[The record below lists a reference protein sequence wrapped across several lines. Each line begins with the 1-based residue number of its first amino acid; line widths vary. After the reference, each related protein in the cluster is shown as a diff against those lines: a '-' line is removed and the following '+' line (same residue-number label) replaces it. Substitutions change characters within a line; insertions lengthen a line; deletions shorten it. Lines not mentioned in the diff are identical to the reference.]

1 MVEYPI
7 GFQLSNVDLKGERG
21 NPVLTLRRSV
31 VPMSKR
37 VLMICLALLAWAGN
51 GFAQEPAAAIVKPV
65 GTVKA
70 LAGNAITL
78 ITDAGTTVNVVVGNS
93 TRMVR
98 TAPGQKDLKDAVP
111 AKLQDVQAGDRIM
124 ARGTPS
130 SDGGSVLA
138 TVVIVMKAADIAAK
152 QQQERDDWQK
162 RGIGGLVTAIDAANG
177 NITISISTLSGT
189 KTATIRVTKE
199 TVIRRYAPDSVKFD
213 DAKAGTLDQVKA
225 GDQLRARGTKN
236 ADGSELAAEEIVSG
250 AFRNV
255 AGTVISTDASK
266 REINVMDLAT
276 KKPVVLKITA
286 DSQLRELPTM
296 MAQRIATRLK
306 GGPAGDAPDPAG
318 QTPGSTSS
326 STPKAAEGA
335 VGGGPGGQRAG
346 GRGDFQQMLG
356 RLPAL
361 TIADLQKGSAV
372 MIVATEGTVA
382 TAPTAITLLTGVE
395 PILTASPKGGQAA
408 MLLSPWNLSGSGGE
422 AGGGGNP

>member
-1 MVEYPI
+1 MVSLP
-7 GFQLSNVDLKGERG
+7 
-21 NPVLTLRRSV
+21 
-31 VPMSKR
+31 KR
-37 VLMICLALLAWAGN
+37 VLMVCLVLSAWAGN
-51 GFAQEPAAAIVKPV
+51 GFAQESAAAIVKPV

-70 LAGNAITL
+70 IAGNTITL
-78 ITDAGTTVNVVVGNS
+78 TTDAGATVNVVVGDS

-111 AKLQDVQAGDRIM
+111 AKLEDVQIGDRVL
-124 ARGTPS
+124 ARGTAA

-138 TVVIVMKAADIAAK
+138 GSIIVMKAGDISAK

-162 RGIGGLVTAIDAANG
+162 RGIGGVVTAVDAGTG
-177 NITISISTLSGT
+177 NVTISISSLAGA
-189 KTATIRVTKE
+189 KTATVHVAKE

-213 DAKAGTLDQVKA
+213 DAKPGTLDQVKA

-250 AFRNV
+250 TFRNV

-266 REINVMDLAT
+266 QEINVMDLAT
-276 KKPVVLKITA
+276 KTPVVLRITA
-286 DSQLRELPTM
+286 DSQLRELSVM

-306 GGPAGDAPDPAG
+306 GGTAGDQPGAEG
-318 QTPGSTSS
+318 QTPSASTSS
-326 STPKAAEGA
+326 TSTTKSGEGA
-335 VGGGPGGQRAG
+335 AGGGNAGQRAG

-356 RLPAL
+356 RLPAV

-372 MIVATEGTVA
+372 MIVATEGSA
-382 TAPTAITLLTGVE
+382 TNSPTAITLLTGVE
-395 PILTASPKGGQAA
+395 PILTAAPKGGQAA

-422 AGGGGNP
+422 AAGGGNP

>member
-1 MVEYPI
+1 MVSLP
-7 GFQLSNVDLKGERG
+7 
-21 NPVLTLRRSV
+21 
-31 VPMSKR
+31 KR
-37 VLMICLALLAWAGN
+37 VLMVCLGLSAWAGN
-51 GFAQEPAAAIVKPV
+51 GFAQESAAAIVKPV

-70 LAGNAITL
+70 IVGNTITL
-78 ITDAGTTVNVVVGNS
+78 TTDAGATVDVVAGDS

-111 AKLQDVQAGDRIM
+111 AKLQDVQIGDRVL
-124 ARGTPS
+124 ARGTAA

-138 TVVIVMKAADIAAK
+138 GSIIIMKAGDISAK

-162 RGIGGLVTAIDAANG
+162 RGIGGVVAAVDAGTG
-177 NITISISTLSGT
+177 NITVSISTLAGT
-189 KTATIRVTKE
+189 KPATVHVAKE

-213 DAKAGTLDQVKA
+213 DAKPGTLDQIKV

-250 AFRNV
+250 TFRNV

-266 REINVMDLAT
+266 QEINVMDLAT
-276 KKPVVLKITA
+276 KTPVVLRITA
-286 DSQLRELPTM
+286 DSQMRELSAM

-306 GGPAGDAPDPAG
+306 GGAAGD
-318 QTPGSTSS
+318 QPGTGDQSPSATSS
-326 STPKAAEGA
+326 SSTSTTKPGEGA
-335 VGGGPGGQRAG
+335 ASNGNGGQRAG

-356 RLPAL
+356 RLPAV

-372 MIVATEGTVA
+372 MIVATEGSPTNS
-382 TAPTAITLLTGVE
+382 PTAITLLTGVE
-395 PILTASPKGGQAA
+395 PILTAAPKGGQAA

-422 AGGGGNP
+422 AAGGGNP